1 MQNSQNTILSDYQE
15 KLAETFEHINY
26 LIDNDKIDNAKTAL
40 LELHFA
46 DLADFLDNT
55 NHKLYD
61 LILPRIADNIEPET
75 LVWLS
80 DSNKQAAIEAFGIG
94 KTVKLINQLD
104 IEDCIEVID
113 TLDDDLKDQIIK
125 NLNTDKKKQIIE
137 CFKYP

>member
-61 LILPRIADNIEPET
+61 LIFTDNCRRYRT
-75 LVWLS
+75 RNSCLV
-80 DSNKQAAIEAFGIG
+80 ER
-94 KTVKLINQLD
+94 
-104 IEDCIEVID
+104 
-113 TLDDDLKDQIIK
+113 
-125 NLNTDKKKQIIE
+125 
-137 CFKYP
+137 